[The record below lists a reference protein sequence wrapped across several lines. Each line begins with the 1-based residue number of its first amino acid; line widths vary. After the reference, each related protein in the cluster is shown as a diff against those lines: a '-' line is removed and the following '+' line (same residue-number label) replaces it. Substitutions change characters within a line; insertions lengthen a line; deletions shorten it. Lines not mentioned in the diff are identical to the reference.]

1 MDVLLCLNVISKMQ
15 EDEEKIINKI
25 SDGLIGLALRDY
37 KDGTAE
43 IFEKEL
49 EKAVKELERTLKK
62 EKTYS

>member
-1 MDVLLCLNVISKMQ
+1 METLIRYVTKNSE

-49 EKAVKELERTLKK
+49 EKKINKAIRRK
-62 EKTYS
+62 